1 MTVEH
6 NADVVVPGLNP
17 DLPSTPE
24 NPTGNLNPA
33 VAGALEEGNTETGG
47 DLDDAEEDAKKAK
60 KAASDLDENEEDN
73 EKKGRGIG
81 TELSADGGSRGG
93 GSPMLGGGSPMGQPM
108 SQPMSQPSPSMPQM
122 SMPQTQMPNA
132 SNMMKLPPGAMDK
145 LLSGYNP
152 KSDSKDDWEK
162 ALSDARVSGADELS
176 PDEVRYD
183 KTGIG
188 PLTDSELSAVIEEA
202 LDKNGVTKDP
212 KIRAQWHELYE
223 FMAQK
228 ESSRNPDAI
237 NLHDSNARNYPN
249 GPWSQ
254 TRASDGH
261 PTMCSRGVWQTIPST
276 FATYHVAGTSMNIYD
291 PLASAAASV
300 NYVLNDPKYNVGR
313 DGTGLQEFYSDR
325 MRGGYTGY

>member
-33 VAGALEEGNTETGG
+33 VAGALEEGNTETGD
-47 DLDDAEEDAKKAK
+47 DLDDAEEDARKSK
-60 KAASDLDENEEDN
+60 KAALDLDENEEDN

-81 TELSADGGSRGG
+81 TELSADGS
-93 GSPMLGGGSPMGQPM
+93 GSPSGSPSLSSPTSAASMPQSMP
-108 SQPMSQPSPSMPQM
+108 QPSTPSMPQM
-122 SMPQTQMPNA
+122 SMPQPSMPQN
-132 SNMMKLPPGAMDK
+132 NGNIKLPAGAMDK
-145 LLSGYNP
+145 LLNGYNP
-152 KSDSKDDWEK
+152 GSNSKNDWEK
-162 ALSDARVSGADELS
+162 SLSDARVSGADELS

-254 TRASDGH
+254 IRASDGH

-276 FATYHVAGTSMNIYD
+276 FATYHVAGTSMNIYN
-291 PLASAAASV
+291 PLASAAASI

-313 DGTGLQEFYSDR
+313 DGTGLQEFYADR
-325 MRGGYTGY
+325 MQGGYTGY